1 MSEFDCIIQIETV
14 KNVQMIKGGERMLLE
29 ERLDEI
35 VKIVNERGSI
45 SNQELVKMFGASE
58 STIRRDITTLAND
71 NRVIRVHG
79 GAMSVVSGGG
89 MEDSEVSARRIQNSD
104 EKIKI
109 AKYAA
114 SLINDGAK
122 DATFV
127 TNALSHAV
135 GLARK
140 GFKVYIIGGLIKSV
154 TEAIIDSE
162 AIISLSKYNFTKGFF
177 GTNGLSSDRGFTTP
191 DVREADIKNFA
202 MRRCAKKFVLCDS
215 SKFNKI
221 SKATFAAG
229 SDITV
234 ITDKITE
241 NIKGYNIK
249 EAAQL

>member
-1 MSEFDCIIQIETV
+1 MNLVDNERIYCIIQIETV
-14 KNVQMIKGGERMLLE
+14 KNVQTIKGGERMLLE

-45 SNQELVKMFGASE
+45 SNQELVKMLGASE

-114 SLINDGAK
+114 SLINEGDLVYIDAGTTTEYMIEYITAK

-140 GFKVYIIGGLIKSV
+140 GFKVL
-154 TEAIIDSE
+154 
-162 AIISLSKYNFTKGFF
+162 
-177 GTNGLSSDRGFTTP
+177 
-191 DVREADIKNFA
+191 
-202 MRRCAKKFVLCDS
+202 
-215 SKFNKI
+215 
-221 SKATFAAG
+221 
-229 SDITV
+229 
-234 ITDKITE
+234 
-241 NIKGYNIK
+241 
-249 EAAQL
+249 

>member
-1 MSEFDCIIQIETV
+1 
-14 KNVQMIKGGERMLLE
+14 MLLE

-89 MEDSEVSARRIQNSD
+89 MEDSEVSARRIQNSN
-104 EKIKI
+104 EKIKTV
-109 AKYAA
+109 
-114 SLINDGAK
+114 K

>member
-1 MSEFDCIIQIETV
+1 
-14 KNVQMIKGGERMLLE
+14 
-29 ERLDEI
+29 
-35 VKIVNERGSI
+35 
-45 SNQELVKMFGASE
+45 
-58 STIRRDITTLAND
+58 
-71 NRVIRVHG
+71 
-79 GAMSVVSGGG
+79 

-114 SLINDGAK
+114 SLINEGDLVYIDAGTTTEYMIEYITAK

-154 TEAIIDSE
+154 TE

>member
-1 MSEFDCIIQIETV
+1 
-14 KNVQMIKGGERMLLE
+14 MLQE
-29 ERLDEI
+29 ERYRIILAELERRGAVKVAELAEQLD
-35 VKIVNERGSI
+35 
-45 SNQELVKMFGASE
+45 LSE
-58 STIRRDITTLAND
+58 STVRRDINELAAEGKL
-71 NRVIRVHG
+71 RKVFG
-79 GAMSVVSGGG
+79 GAVAF
-89 MEDSEVSARRIQNSD
+89 ERER
-104 EKIKI
+104 KIKTVEEYMADKAFYCVREKESI
-109 AKYAA
+109 ARYAA
-114 SLINDGAK
+114 SLIDDNDFVYIDAGTTTEYMIEYITAK

>member
-1 MSEFDCIIQIETV
+1 MY
-14 KNVQMIKGGERMLLE
+14 RAE
-29 ERLDEI
+29 E
-35 VKIVNERGSI
+35 
-45 SNQELVKMFGASE
+45 
-58 STIRRDITTLAND
+58 
-71 NRVIRVHG
+71 
-79 GAMSVVSGGG
+79 
-89 MEDSEVSARRIQNSD
+89 EDSEVSARRIQNSN

-114 SLINDGAK
+114 SLINEGDLVYIDAGTTTEYMIEYITAK

>member
-1 MSEFDCIIQIETV
+1 MRLPETIQAMIFSQVRIWEGFD
-14 KNVQMIKGGERMLLE
+14 
-29 ERLDEI
+29 
-35 VKIVNERGSI
+35 
-45 SNQELVKMFGASE
+45 
-58 STIRRDITTLAND
+58 
-71 NRVIRVHG
+71 
-79 GAMSVVSGGG
+79 
-89 MEDSEVSARRIQNSD
+89 
-104 EKIKI
+104 
-109 AKYAA
+109 
-114 SLINDGAK
+114 LIPMWVADMNFP
-122 DATFV
+122 TCP
-127 TNALSHAV
+127 
-135 GLARK
+135 
-140 GFKVYIIGGLIKSV
+140 SV

>member
-1 MSEFDCIIQIETV
+1 
-14 KNVQMIKGGERMLLE
+14 MLLE

-114 SLINDGAK
+114 SLINEGD
-122 DATFV
+122 
-127 TNALSHAV
+127 L
-135 GLARK
+135 
-140 GFKVYIIGGLIKSV
+140 VYIDAGTTTEYMIEYITAIKSV